1 MNHADAPRNSGRR
14 WPRAALVA
22 LCGVLALAPAGGSS
36 PPAGRAGNPTAES
49 LDDVA
54 EGTGCP
60 RTVVGVAHEDDDLL
74 FISPRVVRLVE
85 RKCPV
90 QVVYVT
96 AGNDRRSAG
105 AGSFAARREVGAQHA
120 YARLA
125 RGAKGWTPDP
135 LRVGPERIPSYTL
148 RSPGGELRLTFLRL
162 PDGLPRGGGAVLD
175 RHQSLLRLFRGK
187 ITVIDALDSSRSYDE
202 KRLIATLTKIMEQWK
217 AEDVLTLDFDN
228 VKFGGPRVKGADHS
242 DHGISARYFRSAAY
256 AMRVRPRVSPYR
268 GYDISLLP
276 ANLDAGQRRT
286 KATGLVTYVETVRC
300 SPLHCPRPDVIIDTY
315 QKWLARE
322 YPRRHR
328 APKRGEIVSDI
339 GRAPSRGAT
348 ELCLDSA
355 RDASGV
361 SVHPCDGSAGQSW
374 EFAPDGAVRP
384 TGSTRC
390 LTSGPGIGLGA
401 CSGGARQTWRR
412 DGQGRMAAGGRC
424 LTQDDMARTTPR
436 LHMSACTPYR
446 PEVVWRW

>member
-1 MNHADAPRNSGRR
+1 MNHVDAPRNSGRR
-14 WPRAALVA
+14 RPRAALVA
-22 LCGVLALAPAGGSS
+22 LCGVLALTPAGGSS
-36 PPAGRAGNPTAES
+36 PPAGRAGNPRAEG

-54 EGTGCP
+54 ERKGCP

-74 FISPRVVRLVE
+74 FISPRVVRLAE

-135 LRVGPERIPSYTL
+135 LRVGPERIPSHTL
-148 RSPGGELRLTFLRL
+148 RSPGGEIRL
-162 PDGLPRGGGAVLD
+162 
-175 RHQSLLRLFRGK
+175 
-187 ITVIDALDSSRSYDE
+187 
-202 KRLIATLTKIMEQWK
+202 
-217 AEDVLTLDFDN
+217 
-228 VKFGGPRVKGADHS
+228 
-242 DHGISARYFRSAAY
+242 
-256 AMRVRPRVSPYR
+256 
-268 GYDISLLP
+268 
-276 ANLDAGQRRT
+276 
-286 KATGLVTYVETVRC
+286 
-300 SPLHCPRPDVIIDTY
+300 
-315 QKWLARE
+315 
-322 YPRRHR
+322 
-328 APKRGEIVSDI
+328 
-339 GRAPSRGAT
+339 
-348 ELCLDSA
+348 
-355 RDASGV
+355 SGV
-361 SVHPCDGSAGQSW
+361 SVHPCDGSASQSW

-390 LTSGPGIGLGA
+390 LTGGPGIGLGA
-401 CSGGARQTWRR
+401 CSGGTQQTWRR

-424 LTQDDMARTTPR
+424 LTQDDMAGTTPR